1 MFAYPEI
8 SASLEDYLE
17 IILTI
22 IKEKGAAKANDI
34 AKRLGVK
41 NPSVTGAL
49 KALAEKGLINYTP
62 YDLITLTP
70 KGLEAAADVAR
81 RHSVLKS
88 FFEKVLAIEPAEAE
102 KAACKMEHVV
112 AKEVLER
119 FMLFTEFMEKCPR
132 AGLSWVNGFNYN
144 CDIQN
149 TANCASCIKACL
161 EDVKKNSMN
170 KGKEPTMQTTLDKI
184 TVGQKARIK
193 KVKPIGRT
201 GVRLAEMGA
210 TSGATVEVEKVAP
223 FGDPIEIKVKG
234 YHLSLRKDEAEAIE
248 VEMIN

>member
-17 IILTI
+17 IILSI

-34 AKRLGVK
+34 AKRLSVK
-41 NPSVTGAL
+41 NSSVTGAL
-49 KALAEKGLINYTP
+49 RTLSEKGLVNYTP
-62 YDLITLTP
+62 YDLVTLTS
-70 KGLEAAADVAR
+70 KGFDAAADVTR
-81 RHSVLKS
+81 RHSVMKS
-88 FFEKVLAIEPAEAE
+88 FFEKVLAIEPAEAN
-102 KAACKMEHVV
+102 KAACKIEHVV

-119 FMLFTEFMEKCPR
+119 FMLFTEFIEKCPR
-132 AGLSWVNGFNYN
+132 AGFNWVNGFNYN
-144 CDIQN
+144 CDTQN
-149 TANCASCIKACL
+149 TVTCASCISACL
-161 EDVKKNSMN
+161 ENVKKKSLNER
-170 KGKEPTMQTTLDKI
+170 KEPVMQTTLDKI
-184 TVGQKARIK
+184 VVGQKARIK
-193 KVKPIGRT
+193 KLKPVGRT

-234 YHLSLRKDEAEAIE
+234 YHLSLRRDEAEAIE